1 MIDIIPAANAA
12 GAPVSESRPIPLN
25 ERLYRTDAIVLHRM
39 DYGEADRI
47 ATIFTPRRGKLR
59 IIAKGARKPL
69 SRLGPHVEYFVRCN
83 LLLAKGR
90 ELDVVSDAATVDAHE
105 AIRGDLD
112 AFGHASHMVE
122 VLNRLTED
130 RQENEAAFD
139 LLASSLRL
147 LADGVDPWLVTRH
160 YEWALLAILGHR
172 PELYRCVACG
182 NDLQAA
188 MNAWSNRLGGTLC
201 PLCRG
206 ADGSSRPLSINAQK
220 VVRLL
225 DRQGLAAAARLSLD
239 DDLRS
244 EIEATMAD
252 YLRHLAERE
261 LSSLRVSR
269 AILQDAGGS

>member
-1 MIDIIPAANAA
+1 MIDITIASIAA
-12 GAPVSESRPIPLN
+12 GAPVTESRPIPLN
-25 ERLYRTDAIVLHRM
+25 ERLYRTEAIVLHRM

-47 ATIFTPRRGKLR
+47 ATIFTPRRGKVR

-105 AIRGDLD
+105 PIRRNLD

-147 LADGVDPWLVTRH
+147 LADEVDPWLVTRH

-172 PELYRCVACG
+172 PEMYRCVACG
-182 NDLQAA
+182 SDLQAGT
-188 MNAWSNRLGGTLC
+188 NAWSSRLGGTLC

-206 ADGSSRPLSINAQK
+206 ADGGSRPVSVNAQK

-239 DDLRS
+239 DDLRG
-244 EIEATMAD
+244 EIEGVMAD
-252 YLRHLAERE
+252 YLRQLAERD

-269 AILQDAGGS
+269 AILQDTGSA

>member
-1 MIDIIPAANAA
+1 MTDT
-12 GAPVSESRPIPLN
+12 RRIPLN
-25 ERLYRTDAIVLHRM
+25 ERLYRTEAIVLHRM

-47 ATIFTPRRGKLR
+47 VTIFTPGRGKFR

-69 SRLGPHVEYFVRCN
+69 SRLGPHLDFFGRSR
-83 LLLAKGR
+83 LLLARGR

-105 AIRGDLD
+105 AIRTDLE
-112 AFGHASHMVE
+112 AFGHASHMAE

-182 NDLQAA
+182 HDLAA
-188 MNAWSNRLGGTLC
+188 AVNGWSSRLGGALC

-206 ADGSSRPLSINAQK
+206 ADGGSRPVSLNAQK
-220 VVRLL
+220 IVRML
-225 DRQGLAAAARLSLD
+225 DRQGLSAAARLGID
-239 DDLRS
+239 GDLRA
-244 EIEATMAD
+244 EIEAMLGD
-252 YLRHLAERE
+252 YLRFLTERD
-261 LSSLRVSR
+261 LSSLRVTR
-269 AILQDAGGS
+269 AMRPDAVDR

>member
-1 MIDIIPAANAA
+1 
-12 GAPVSESRPIPLN
+12 VSESRPIPLD
-25 ERLYRTDAIVLHRM
+25 ERLYRTEAIVLHRM

-47 ATIFTPRRGKLR
+47 VTVFTPGRGKVR

-69 SRLGPHVEYFVRCN
+69 SRLGPHLDYFFRCR

-105 AIRGDLD
+105 GIRTDLE
-112 AFGHASHMVE
+112 AFGHASHLVE

-147 LADGVDPWLVTRH
+147 LSDGVDPWLVTRH

-182 NDLQAA
+182 NELLAA
-188 MNAWSNRLGGTLC
+188 TNAWSSRLGGALC

-206 ADGSSRPLSINAQK
+206 ADGGSRPVSINAQK

-239 DDLRS
+239 DDLRG
-244 EIEATMAD
+244 EIEGLMAD
-252 YLRHLAERE
+252 YLRHLAERD

-269 AILQDAGGS
+269 AILQDAGSA

>member
-1 MIDIIPAANAA
+1 MT
-12 GAPVSESRPIPLN
+12 ERRQIPLN
-25 ERLYRTDAIVLHRM
+25 ERLYRTEAIVLRRM

-47 ATIFTPRRGKLR
+47 VTIFTPGRGKVR

-69 SRLGPHVEYFVRCN
+69 SRLGPHLDFFIRCR

-105 AIRGDLD
+105 GIRSDLD

-122 VLNRLTED
+122 VLDRLTED

-139 LLASSLRL
+139 LLTSSLRL
-147 LADGVDPWLVTRH
+147 LSDGVDPWLVTRH

-182 NDLQAA
+182 DDLLATT
-188 MNAWSNRLGGTLC
+188 NTWSSRLGGTLC
-201 PLCRG
+201 PTCRG
-206 ADGSSRPLSINAQK
+206 ADGSSRRLSINAQK

-239 DDLRS
+239 ADLRA
-244 EIEATMAD
+244 EIEGVMAD
-252 YLRHLAERE
+252 YLRHLAERD
-261 LSSLRVSR
+261 LSSLRVAR
-269 AILQDAGGS
+269 AILQDTGGA